1 MTRKN
6 SPIAIGYG
14 RLKAENSNLKKENE
28 ELTIELRKAKLE
40 AKHWK
45 DLYLEDN
52 LKSPYG
58 EDGDD
63 E

>member
-14 RLKAENSNLKKENE
+14 RLKTENSRLKKENE
-28 ELTIELRKAKLE
+28 ELTIELRKSEIE

-45 DLYLEDN
+45 DLYL
-52 LKSPYG
+52 G
-58 EDGDD
+58 EIIISQS
-63 E
+63 EEKQ